1 MFYAEDMK
9 ERIEE
14 PMNNPLQKTL
24 PAPHAKVGGARIP
37 LGIALRTSLVF
48 IVLCGV
54 LYPLVTTGAAQLLMP
69 KQAGGSLVTDG
80 GGNVV
85 GSELIGQNF
94 TDPQYFHGRVSSIEY
109 NGAGSG
115 SNNYA
120 PSNPGLI
127 ERTKASI
134 EAWMENNPDVPV
146 SEVPMDLVTN
156 SGSGLDPHISPQAA
170 DIQIPRISKLTDV
183 SEAELKLL
191 VQEHT
196 EGRDLGVF
204 GERRVNVLK
213 LNLGLQELLR

>member
-1 MFYAEDMK
+1 
-9 ERIEE
+9 
-14 PMNNPLQKTL
+14 MNNPLQQSS
-24 PAPHAKVGGARIP
+24 PAPHTKAGSARVS
-37 LGIALRTSLVF
+37 LGIAVRTSLVF

-69 KQAGGSLVTDG
+69 KQAGGSLVKDQG
-80 GGNVV
+80 GKVV

-94 TDPQYFHGRVSSIEY
+94 TEPQYFHGRVSSIEY

-120 PSNPGLI
+120 PSNPDLI

-134 EAWMENNPDVPV
+134 EAWKENNPDVPV

-170 DIQIPRISKLTDV
+170 DIQIPRISKLTEIT
-183 SEAELKLL
+183 EAELKQL
-191 VQEHT
+191 VEEHT

-204 GERRVNVLK
+204 GEPRVNVLK
-213 LNLGLQELLR
+213 LNLALAELLD